1 MGDRRSA
8 RSNLLSKMPPAMVRA
23 RRNILIV
30 AEEIVG
36 IVAILEPLQAGE
48 ILAVGELDT
57 SLTLIRCHV
66 IAVDTTAREGF
77 QQCEGLLRP
86 SAIPLVVLG
95 IAPLLSS

>member
-36 IVAILEPLQAGE
+36 IVAILEPLQAG
-48 ILAVGELDT
+48 AM
-57 SLTLIRCHV
+57 
-66 IAVDTTAREGF
+66 A
-77 QQCEGLLRP
+77 
-86 SAIPLVVLG
+86 
-95 IAPLLSS
+95 

>member
-48 ILAVGELDT
+48 RLAVGE
-57 SLTLIRCHV
+57 LTLIRCHV

-77 QQCEGLLRP
+77 QQCESLLRP